1 VPGSISFLDRALY
14 SVIPALGPL
23 KFDTRSSFPIQQTTA
38 FLASK
43 LMSGEKRACADPSI
57 SATNPKRRYSE
68 EQEELKCSICLD
80 LVIDAVQV
88 ICCGTL
94 YCRACICKCATC
106 PLCRKAFSII
116 PDVRCE
122 RLSAAALRQC
132 SWCSFKG
139 NRASVAD
146 HEARECHLVPVG
158 VLRKKNA
165 DLEEA
170 FRKQHVMQRAL
181 MLCALGPEP
190 ASQAMRALHNI
201 DADRGIF
208 VIDRAAS
215 AGNAHWVCSWF
226 AIADNHK
233 MKPKEFLDLEMFRQ
247 ILQGQEGH
255 QVDATNHR
263 CFTCGTYGH
272 WAHDCI
278 VSMSQGLHN
287 VPINQRLFNAGCC
300 SNCGM
305 PVKAADLNEP
315 DIQELQVCRCFFCF
329 EVASFQF

>member
-1 VPGSISFLDRALY
+1 
-14 SVIPALGPL
+14 
-23 KFDTRSSFPIQQTTA
+23 
-38 FLASK
+38 
-43 LMSGEKRACADPSI
+43 MSGEKRACADPSI

-139 NRASVAD
+139 HRASVAD

-170 FRKQHVMQRAL
+170 FRKQLVMQRAL

-233 MKPKEFLDLEMFRQ
+233 MKPKRISRLR
-247 ILQGQEGH
+247 
-255 QVDATNHR
+255 N
-263 CFTCGTYGH
+263 
-272 WAHDCI
+272 
-278 VSMSQGLHN
+278 VSSNFARPRRPSSGCYQSPLLYLWHLWTLGPRLH
-287 VPINQRLFNAGCC
+287 CEY
-300 SNCGM
+300 
-305 PVKAADLNEP
+305 EP
-315 DIQELQVCRCFFCF
+315 R
-329 EVASFQF
+329 SS